1 MAERRIDGL
10 WRPLGSFR
18 GSQGGLWGPPGAFGE
33 VLGGDFQAAVALCFR
48 YSPRGCRGFW
58 ALHWG
63 RFFHR
68 FLVSSCRVGFRS
80 QTLSSGL
87 SWLFGLRLET
97 QAFDLKQ
104 AVVLQVMF
112 RFGKKQPLKKQRK
125 KRLSTALAWLFVALV
140 FEPFGSHFCP
150 LRRQFLAAAELC
162 FRCSPRGSRG
172 FLGSLVGGKLALT
185 FCVVPL
191 RLFSSANALLGALV
205 AFRGPFWDAFLINF

>member
-18 GSQGGLWGPPGAFGE
+18 GPQGGLWGPPGAFGE

-48 YSPRGCRGFW
+48 CSPRGCRGFW

-112 RFGKKQPLKKQRK
+112 RLGKKQPLKNSE
-125 KRLSTALAWLFVALV
+125 KR
-140 FEPFGSHFCP
+140 G
-150 LRRQFLAAAELC
+150 
-162 FRCSPRGSRG
+162 SPRRWRG
-172 FLGSLVGGKLALT
+172 FLWLSFLSLLEAIFAHFDVN
-185 FCVVPL
+185 FWL
-191 RLFSSANALLGALV
+191 RRSFAFDALLGALV
-205 AFRGPFWDAFLINF
+205 AFWALWWGESWH